1 MNGSLHDSFRVSRAR
16 GREKGFGGFCMD
28 AMKSILSFKLTLFG
42 TTIRIFL
49 VVREKEKRWKRWE
62 SGRDKNVWEIF
73 DVLMDV
79 KEERKK

>member
-1 MNGSLHDSFRVSRAR
+1 MNGSLQDSFRVTKARAR
-16 GREKGFGGFCMD
+16 ENRFGGFCMD
-28 AMKSILSFKLTLFG
+28 AMKSILNFKLTLFG

-73 DVLMDV
+73 DVLMGI